1 MLRISAFR
9 VVVILSAW
17 VLGMAGC
24 SATEPGVQK
33 ISTEPAAGQS
43 ANPQVLLET
52 SKGKITLE
60 LFGGNAPVSVENFL
74 GYVKAGFYD
83 GTVFHRVIPGLMIQ
97 GGGMTANMA
106 EKPRHTP
113 IRNEANKG
121 LKNLRGTLAMARMGD
136 PHSASSQFF
145 INVVDNPALDHRG
158 ESVEGWGYA
167 VFGKVTSGMEVV
179 DAIVAVP
186 RDDYGPHQNVPTE
199 PVLVKRATL
208 IPPR

>member
-1 MLRISAFR
+1 MLRISSFGLIT
-9 VVVILSAW
+9 ILGAL
-17 VLGMAGC
+17 VLGTASCG
-24 SATEPGVQK
+24 ATESRVQN
-33 ISTEPAAGQS
+33 ISTDPAAGQS
-43 ANPQVLLET
+43 ANPVVLLET
-52 SKGKITLE
+52 SRGKITLE
-60 LFGGNAPVSVENFL
+60 LFAHNAPLSVKNFVR
-74 GYVKAGFYD
+74 YVKAGFYD
-83 GTVFHRVIPGLMIQ
+83 GTVFHRVIPGFMIQ

-106 EKPRHTP
+106 EKPRHAP
-113 IRNEANKG
+113 ISNEANNG

-145 INVVDNPALDHRG
+145 INVADNSALDHRD
-158 ESVEGWGYA
+158 ESVEGWGYT

-208 IPPR
+208 IPAR